1 MRKRNYKGR
10 VQKRV
15 LPKSRE
21 VVRTYDEIQNAFVDL
36 LMDSDDIISFSCNY
50 PLDGLEGDYVSDIV
64 ATKSDGSIMVREC
77 VFRHQLLKPLTVKML
92 EKSRKFWQSK
102 TEDWGIVT
110 NAEK

>member
-1 MRKRNYKGR
+1 MRKRNFKGR

-15 LPKSRE
+15 LSKSKE
-21 VVRTYDEIQNAFVDL
+21 VVRTYDEIQYAFVDA
-36 LMDSDDIISFSCNY
+36 LMDSDEIIEFSCNY
-50 PLDGLEGDYVSDIV
+50 PLEGLDGDYVSDIV

-92 EKSRKFWQSK
+92 EESRKYWESK
-102 TEDWGIVT
+102 TRDWGIVT